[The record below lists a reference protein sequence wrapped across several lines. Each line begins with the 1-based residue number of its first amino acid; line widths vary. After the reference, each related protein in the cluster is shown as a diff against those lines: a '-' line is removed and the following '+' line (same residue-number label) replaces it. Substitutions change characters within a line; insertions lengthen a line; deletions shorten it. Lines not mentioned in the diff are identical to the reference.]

1 MLAKRFAPL
10 ESYRESEAKSGYR
23 LLPFRFTQLDDERYV
38 ATNIVGEHLI
48 LTRPELDAIVQHKL
62 THPSPLYDR
71 LKSRHF
77 IADGDSNVSRELLAL
92 KYRTKLHR
100 IAQFTGLHLFVVTL
114 RCDYSCGYCQVSRQS
129 EDKGAFD
136 MTPETA
142 DLALAM
148 TFRSPSPNIKIEF
161 QGGEPLLNF
170 AVIRHVVTA
179 AEKINQTEMRNLA
192 FVITTNL
199 SYLTDEILDFADN
212 HGIYFSTS
220 LDGPASIHN
229 RNRPRP
235 GKDGHDLTVRA
246 IRRIQGRLGIDRVS
260 ALMTTTSASLDCPE
274 TIIDEYVRLGFR
286 EIFLRQL
293 SPYGFAVKT
302 GAIDKYNA
310 ERWLNFYKRGLAY
323 ILELNRNGYRF
334 VEAYAALI
342 ARKILT
348 YDNPG
353 FVDLQSPAGA
363 GISAVVYNYDGDVY
377 ASDEARMLAEM
388 GDKTFRLGT
397 LATDSYE
404 DIFLSDNLLNTLE
417 STVTVS
423 LPGCTDCAFLPYC
436 GSDPVYHHATQS
448 YMVGNRAT
456 SGFCHKNMGI
466 FRHIIGLLQDDA
478 SAREILSRWAHRC

>member
-10 ESYRESEAKSGYR
+10 TTFRQSESSGYR
-23 LLPFRFTQLDDERYV
+23 LLPFRFTALDDQRYV
-38 ATNIVGEHLI
+38 ATNLVGEHVVLR
-48 LTRPELDAIVQHKL
+48 RPDVEDLVHHRVPAG
-62 THPSPLYDR
+62 SPLYDS

-77 IADGDSNVSRELLAL
+77 LLDDDSNVARDLLAL

-100 IAQFTGLHLFVVTL
+100 VAQFTGLHIFVVTL

-136 MTPETA
+136 MTREMA
-142 DLALAM
+142 DKALAL

-170 AVIRHVVTA
+170 DLIRYIVDA
-179 AEKINQTEMRNLA
+179 AEDMNRTQLRNLA

-199 SYLTDEILDFADN
+199 SYINDDILDYADT

-220 LDGPASIHN
+220 LDGPASIHD

-235 GKDGHDLTVRA
+235 GKDGHALTVHA
-246 IRRIQGRLGIDRVS
+246 IRRIQARLGVDRVS
-260 ALMTTTSASLDCPE
+260 ALMTTTVAGLACPE
-274 TIIDEYVRLGFR
+274 EIVDEYVRIGFR
-286 EIFLRQL
+286 EIFLRPL

-310 ERWLNFYKRGLAY
+310 ERWLAFYKRGLAH
-323 ILELNRNGYRF
+323 ILDLNRNGYHF
-334 VEAYAALI
+334 VEAYTALI

-348 YDNPG
+348 HDNAG

-388 GDKTFRLGT
+388 GDKTFRLGS
-397 LATDSYE
+397 LLHDSYE
-404 DIFLSDNLLNTLE
+404 DIYLSDTLLDTLE

-423 LPGCTDCAFLPYC
+423 VPGCVDCAFLPYC
-436 GSDPVYHHATQS
+436 GADPVYHHATQGD
-448 YMVGNRAT
+448 MVGNKAL

-466 FRHIIGLLQDDA
+466 FRHVISLMEDDPAARDIITG
-478 SAREILSRWAHRC
+478 WALGC